1 MKKTFSLFLA
11 FALGVVVPQTFA
23 ADYYVSPTGDDKA
36 AGTSAETALKTIQA
50 AIEKLEDNTPTTIHL
65 EENATFDVYGPEA
78 IIIGAK
84 KKRGSSRE
92 KHDPEIGRPTILG
105 RPCHHDRNQYR
116 CNHIRTD
123 FEKRLHTG
131 RYSRWSHIL

>member
-84 KKRGSSRE
+84 KNVVLRG
-92 KHDPEIGRPTILG
+92 KNTTLNGRPTILG

>member
-50 AIEKLEDNTPTTIHL
+50 AIETGRQYTHDNT
-65 EENATFDVYGPEA
+65 
-78 IIIGAK
+78 
-84 KKRGSSRE
+84 
-92 KHDPEIGRPTILG
+92 LG
-105 RPCHHDRNQYR
+105 RKCNFRRIWSRSNYYR
-116 CNHIRTD
+116 
-123 FEKRLHTG
+123 
-131 RYSRWSHIL
+131 S

>member
-84 KKRGSSRE
+84 KNVVLRGKNTTLKSG
-92 KHDPEIGRPTILG
+92 DQPFLG
-105 RPCHHDRNQYR
+105 DHDRNQYR

-123 FEKRLHTG
+123 FEKRLYTG

>member
-50 AIEKLEDNTPTTIHL
+50 AIEKLDDNT
-65 EENATFDVYGPEA
+65 
-78 IIIGAK
+78 
-84 KKRGSSRE
+84 
-92 KHDPEIGRPTILG
+92 LG
-105 RPCHHDRNQYR
+105 RKCNFRRIWSRSNYYR
-116 CNHIRTD
+116 
-123 FEKRLHTG
+123 
-131 RYSRWSHIL
+131 S

>member
-50 AIEKLEDNTPTTIHL
+50 AIEKLEDNTPT
-65 EENATFDVYGPEA
+65 V
-78 IIIGAK
+78 
-84 KKRGSSRE
+84 SSRSE
-92 KHDPEIGRPTILG
+92 PIPMQPYPD
-105 RPCHHDRNQYR
+105 
-116 CNHIRTD
+116 
-123 FEKRLHTG
+123 
-131 RYSRWSHIL
+131 

>member
-84 KKRGSSRE
+84 KNVVLRNRETNHSWETVSSRSE
-92 KHDPEIGRPTILG
+92 PIPMQPYPD
-105 RPCHHDRNQYR
+105 
-116 CNHIRTD
+116 
-123 FEKRLHTG
+123 
-131 RYSRWSHIL
+131 